1 MYHVATWIIII
12 LLQILFPA
20 AIGFLSA
27 TVYQIEPAPQAIE
40 RVQIGSLKVLDQGQ
54 RGCQDKR
61 CTIP

>member
-1 MYHVATWIIII
+1 LDYYYPPANIISSSNCD
-12 LLQILFPA
+12 
-20 AIGFLSA
+20 GFLWA

-61 CTIP
+61 CIIP